1 MITKSIITTFFQKG
15 AMFRYI
21 ELTEKQINQIS
32 RSISVLDITSYI
44 EQHRLEYEEFL
55 EAENKK

>member
-1 MITKSIITTFFQKG
+1 M
-15 AMFRYI
+15 

-32 RSISVLDITSYI
+32 RSISILDIKSYI

>member
-1 MITKSIITTFFQKG
+1 M
-15 AMFRYI
+15 

-32 RSISVLDITSYI
+32 RSISVLDIKSYI

-55 EAENKK
+55 KEESKK